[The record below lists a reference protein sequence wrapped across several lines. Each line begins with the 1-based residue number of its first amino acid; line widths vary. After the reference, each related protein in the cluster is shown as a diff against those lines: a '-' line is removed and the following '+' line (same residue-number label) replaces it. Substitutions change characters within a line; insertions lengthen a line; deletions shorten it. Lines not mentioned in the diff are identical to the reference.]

1 MRYVVLW
8 LKLGGYCSFCP
19 TCLPRYLPSH
29 RTRSFST
36 LYYLLLYV
44 SLMTVHSLEPDVTGR
59 NWVLV
64 HPMTMEIP
72 EDGVAPVM
80 QSNWDTVRAVHLSTD
95 A

>member
-1 MRYVVLW
+1 ML
-8 LKLGGYCSFCP
+8 F
-19 TCLPRYLPSH
+19 LPDLLAPLS
-29 RTRSFST
+29 TFSPHS
-36 LYYLLLYV
+36 LLFDALLLYV
-44 SLMTVHSLEPDVTGR
+44 SLMTVHLLEPDVTGR

-95 A
+95 ASL